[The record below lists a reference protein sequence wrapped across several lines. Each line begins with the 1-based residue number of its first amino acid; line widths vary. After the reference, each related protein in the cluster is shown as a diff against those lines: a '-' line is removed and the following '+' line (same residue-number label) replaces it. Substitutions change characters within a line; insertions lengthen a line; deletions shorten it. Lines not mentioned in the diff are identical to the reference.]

1 MDVKSGEFYTDCALA
16 NLKIFRPTIFRFFS
30 ICMKVAISD
39 IILVCSLAV
48 ILLLLICLITTN
60 ENKRLPKVP

>member
-1 MDVKSGEFYTDCALA
+1 MDAKSGEFYTDCALA

-30 ICMKVAISD
+30 IFMKVAISD

-48 ILLLLICLITTN
+48 ILPIVD
-60 ENKRLPKVP
+60 LPDHN